1 MSQTLQSQYIFAPQ
15 VISDEYH
22 VDVVKEKLTRK
33 LPGLLPDVID
43 EVVVASK
50 EHIVT
55 SDNSR
60 GMIHILIEGNVLT

>member
-1 MSQTLQSQYIFAPQ
+1 M
-15 VISDEYH
+15 DEYH

-43 EVVVASK
+43 EIVVASK